1 MPANSDLIRENI
13 ALAEFSSFKIGGSAR
28 YFAEPADKEDII
40 SLLKWAKKESIPY
53 YILGSGSNI
62 LISDMGYEG
71 LIIYLESKYN
81 HFEIQSNNI
90 LYAQSGAMLT
100 KISSYTCK
108 LGYHD
113 LLFACG
119 IPGTIGG
126 GLIMNAGINIGE
138 LKDVVIDMQ
147 VLDKELDELTITNEQ
162 ADFKYRDSN
171 LKDYFILSAR
181 CRLRDKTEPETV
193 LRERRELLEKRK
205 KTQPN
210 NYPNAGSVFKNPPG
224 DYAGRLIEAA
234 GLKGTQIGGA
244 EISELHAN
252 FIINRTGDAKAND
265 VYQLIKLAQKK
276 VKEEFNIELQ
286 PEVKLLGKF

>member
-13 ALAEFSSFKIGGSAR
+13 TLAEFSSFKIGGNAR
-28 YFAEPADKEDII
+28 YFAEPADKEEII
-40 SLLKWAKKESIPY
+40 YLLKWAKKKHVPY
-53 YILGSGSNI
+53 YVLGSGSNI
-62 LISDMGYEG
+62 LISDTGYDG

-81 HFEIQSNNI
+81 HFEIQSDNI

-147 VLDKELDELTITNEQ
+147 VLDKKLDELTITNEQ
-162 ADFKYRDSN
+162 AGFKYRDSN

-181 CRLRDKTEPETV
+181 CRLGDKTEPEMV

-234 GLKGTQIGGA
+234 GLKGTRIGGA
-244 EISELHAN
+244 EISDLHAN
-252 FIINRTGDAKAND
+252 FIINRTGSAKAND

-276 VKEEFNIELQ
+276 VKEELNIELQ
-286 PEVKLLGKF
+286 PEVKLMGNF

>member
-13 ALAEFSSFKIGGSAR
+13 TLAEFSSFKIGGSAR
-28 YFAEPADKEDII
+28 YFAEPANEEDII

-53 YILGSGSNI
+53 YVLGSGSNI
-62 LISDMGYEG
+62 LISDTGYEG

-81 HFEIQSNNI
+81 HFEMQSGNI

-108 LGYHD
+108 LGYRD

-126 GLIMNAGINIGE
+126 GLIMNAGINTGE
-138 LKDVVIDMQ
+138 LKDAVIDIK
-147 VLDKELDELTITNEQ
+147 VLDKDLNELTITNDQ
-162 ADFKYRDSN
+162 AGFKYRDSN

-181 CRLRDKTEPETV
+181 CRLDNKTKPESV

-234 GLKGTQIGGA
+234 GLKGTRIGGA
-244 EISELHAN
+244 EISEMHAN
-252 FIINRTGDAKAND
+252 FIINRTGEAKAND
-265 VYQLIKLAQKK
+265 IYQLIKLAQNK
-276 VKEEFNIELQ
+276 VNEKFSIELQ
-286 PEVKLLGKF
+286 LEIKLLGKF

>member
-13 ALAEFSSFKIGGSAR
+13 TLAEFSSFKIGGSAR
-28 YFAEPADKEDII
+28 YFAEPADKEEII
-40 SLLKWAKKESIPY
+40 YLLKWAQKNHIPY

-62 LISDMGYEG
+62 LISDAGYDG

-81 HFEIQSNNI
+81 HFEMQSNNI
-90 LYAQSGAMLT
+90 LYAHSGAMLT

-147 VLDKELDELTITNEQ
+147 VLDKKLNELTITNGQ
-162 ADFKYRDSN
+162 AGFKYRDSN

-181 CRLRDKTEPETV
+181 CRLSNKTEPETV

-210 NYPNAGSVFKNPPG
+210 NYPNAGSVFRNPPG
-224 DYAGRLIEAA
+224 DYAGRLIETI

-244 EISELHAN
+244 EISELHGN
-252 FIINRTGDAKAND
+252 FIINRTGSAKAND
-265 VYQLIKLAQKK
+265 VHQLIKLAQKK
-276 VKEEFNIELQ
+276 VKEKFNIELQ